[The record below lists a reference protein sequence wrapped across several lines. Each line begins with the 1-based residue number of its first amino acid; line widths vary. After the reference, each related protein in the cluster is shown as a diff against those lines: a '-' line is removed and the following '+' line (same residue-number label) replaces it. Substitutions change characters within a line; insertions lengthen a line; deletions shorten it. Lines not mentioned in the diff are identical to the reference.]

1 MVSLNVIMPINM
13 FAETL
18 IRVGLVCQVNCAWST
33 GEIPWD
39 LLMSGMRCLRLL
51 YFDELRLLFCLPKP
65 FIYKSL
71 RIFTLLSTS
80 PPPLSEWLEKKQR
93 NDSSYQR
100 RYALFK
106 IAYRWAEITFL
117 SSKVIDVKDVKH
129 IKITQHSPHPLP
141 LLFEWLE

>member
-1 MVSLNVIMPINM
+1 MIHRRN
-13 FAETL
+13 T
-18 IRVGLVCQVNCAWST
+18 VGLTNVRYA
-33 GEIPWD
+33 
-39 LLMSGMRCLRLL
+39 LLRLL

-129 IKITQHSPHPLP
+129 IKITQHSPHPPPPLLP
-141 LLFEWLE
+141 LRMTRIEATEWQFYLNKNQGAACTCLSHS